1 MHRWDNS
8 TLLAAGLAEDS
19 HANNQQY
26 NNNNI
31 TPSVTHWK
39 VCSVEYEYNCSF
51 HHCSE
56 DKYLGLIQWLSG
68 LVWVFMS
75 SEVRPW
81 IQWPKHWHNNHWP
94 ALRSHFSLSARPGL
108 AVRQWDSWKM
118 ADCGWAWE
126 AVEDNESIKISSGV
140 VPGHCCPHLQWRVA
154 AHQLGRQDRRDRR
167 DKTGSTDEKD

>member
-1 MHRWDNS
+1 MR
-8 TLLAAGLAEDS
+8 TLMQIILTIQ
-19 HANNQQY
+19 QQY
-26 NNNNI
+26 ILTVTCNPLKSVLSGVWI
-31 TPSVTHWK
+31 QLFLPSLLWRQIFRSDPVIVWPGVSIHVERGETLDSVTQT
-39 VCSVEYEYNCSF
+39 
-51 HHCSE
+51 
-56 DKYLGLIQWLSG
+56 LAQQPLA
-68 LVWVFMS
+68 S
-75 SEVRPW
+75 SEVSFF
-81 IQWPKHWHNNHWP
+81 IVSP
-94 ALRSHFSLSARPGL
+94 AWPGL